1 MGQEKGIVIRKDTEA
16 YMDELR
22 GWLCRTEG
30 VRLEEMAD
38 FFRARLNEYEE
49 HMSLW
54 KKAYEYLPS
63 LLPGNART
71 LLDLGC
77 GTGLELD
84 EILKAR
90 PELSVTG
97 VDLCRDMLERLS
109 EKHPGVKLICGDYF
123 QEELGEAVYDCAVS
137 FESLH
142 HFGAER
148 KKELYAKLCRAL
160 KPGGCFIE
168 ADYIACCEEEER
180 LLMEACRRKR
190 EQERIQEEQFVHF
203 DTPLTAE
210 HEMEALRR
218 AGFEQVEMMASIEG
232 ATFIR
237 AFRDRQADL

>member
-1 MGQEKGIVIRKDTEA
+1 MKQEKRIVIRKDREA
-16 YMDELR
+16 YMEELR
-22 GWLCRTEG
+22 AWLGQTEG
-30 VRLEEMAD
+30 VPLEEMAD
-38 FFRARLNEYEE
+38 FFRARLGEYEA

-63 LLPGNART
+63 LLPDSAHT

-84 EILKAR
+84 EILKVR
-90 PELSVTG
+90 PGLSVTG
-97 VDLCRDMLERLS
+97 IDLSKEMLERLLA
-109 EKHPGVKLICGDYF
+109 KHPEVKLICGDYF
-123 QEELGEAVYDCAVS
+123 QEELGEAAYDCAVS

-142 HFGAER
+142 HFDGE
-148 KKELYAKLCRAL
+148 KKRGLYTKLCRAL

-190 EQERIQEEQFVHF
+190 ERERIPEERFVHF

-210 HEMEALRR
+210 HEMEALRQ
-218 AGFEQVEMMASIEG
+218 AGFIKVEMTASIEG
-232 ATFIR
+232 ASFIR
-237 AFRDRQADL
+237 AFRRG